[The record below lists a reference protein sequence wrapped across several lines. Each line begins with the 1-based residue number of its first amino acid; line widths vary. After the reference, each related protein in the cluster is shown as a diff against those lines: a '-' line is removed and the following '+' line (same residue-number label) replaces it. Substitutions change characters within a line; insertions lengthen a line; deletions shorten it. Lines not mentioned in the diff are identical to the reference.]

1 MDVAVLVNSGGLCYS
16 GTVMATMAGES
27 LVRRM
32 AAGDREAFGTFYDR
46 YAPLVY
52 PLIVR
57 IVRDRS
63 DAADVLQ
70 DVFWEAWQGATTY
83 DPARGT
89 PEAWMITRARTR
101 AIDRVRAV
109 RRRSETF
116 APPID
121 EGRAGAPAE
130 DGGDAAERAE
140 DRGIVRTALEALPAA
155 QREAIELAYYAG
167 LTQTEIADRLKQPL
181 GTVKTR
187 IRLGLERLREV
198 VRRAP

>member
-1 MDVAVLVNSGGLCYS
+1 
-16 GTVMATMAGES
+16 MAMAGET

-32 AAGDREAFGTFYDR
+32 AAGDREAFGAFYDR
-46 YAPLVY
+46 YAPLVF

-70 DVFWEAWQGATTY
+70 DVFWEAWQGAPTY
-83 DPARGT
+83 DPGRGT

-109 RRRSETF
+109 RRRGETF
-116 APPID
+116 VPPVD
-121 EGRAGAPAE
+121 ESRAAAPAE
-130 DGGDAAERAE
+130 RGGDAAERAE
-140 DRGIVRTALEALPAA
+140 DRGVIRTALQTLSQP

-167 LTQTEIADRLKQPL
+167 LTQTEIADRVRQPL

-187 IRLGLERLREV
+187 IRLGLERLRDV
-198 VRRAP
+198 VGRST

>member
-1 MDVAVLVNSGGLCYS
+1 M
-16 GTVMATMAGES
+16 TTAGED
-27 LVRRM
+27 LIRRL
-32 AAGDREAFGTFYDR
+32 AAGDRDAFARFYDR

-52 PLIVR
+52 PLILRV
-57 IVRDRS
+57 VRDRA

-83 DPARGT
+83 DPARGS

-101 AIDRVRAV
+101 AIDRVRAM

-116 APPID
+116 LPALD
-121 EGRAGAPAE
+121 EGLAPARAE
-130 DGGDAAERAE
+130 AGGDAAARAV
-140 DRGIVRTALEALPAA
+140 DRGIIGAALAQLSPA

-167 LTQTEIADRLKQPL
+167 LTQTEIAERLQQPL

-187 IRLGLERLREV
+187 IRLGLERLRDV
-198 VRRAP
+198 MRRPT

>member
-1 MDVAVLVNSGGLCYS
+1 MNS
-16 GTVMATMAGES
+16 AGED
-27 LVRRM
+27 LVRRL
-32 AAGDREAFGTFYDR
+32 AAGDRDAFGRFYDR

-52 PLIVR
+52 PLVLR
-57 IVRDRS
+57 IVRDRA

-70 DVFWEAWQGATTY
+70 EIFWEAWQNAATY

-116 APPID
+116 VPPLDDGLAAAAP
-121 EGRAGAPAE
+121 EAG
-130 DGGDAAERAE
+130 DDAASRAM
-140 DRGIVRTALEALPAA
+140 DRGIVGAALAQLPAA

-167 LTQTEIADRLKQPL
+167 LTQTEIAEQLRQPL

-187 IRLGLERLREV
+187 IRLGLERLRDA
-198 VRRAP
+198 VRRAT

>member
-1 MDVAVLVNSGGLCYS
+1 
-16 GTVMATMAGES
+16 MATAGEA

-32 AAGDREAFGTFYDR
+32 AAGEREAFGAFYDR
-46 YAPLVY
+46 YAPLVF

-70 DVFWEAWQGATTY
+70 EVFCEAWQGAPAY

-89 PEAWMITRARTR
+89 PEAWRITRARTR

-109 RRRSETF
+109 RRRGETF
-116 APPID
+116 VPAVD
-121 EGRAGAPAE
+121 EGLAAAPAE
-130 DGGDAAERAE
+130 ATGAAAEQAE
-140 DRGIVRTALEALPAA
+140 DRGVIRSALQALPPP

-167 LTQTEIADRLKQPL
+167 LTQTEIAERLKQPL

-187 IRLGLERLREV
+187 IRLGLERLRDV
-198 VRRAP
+198 VKRVP